1 MDDHFWRLL
10 WALPLV
16 LLIGVGA
23 MLLLKRLGI
32 GVGPRAAAVVPDAT
46 SATPTLVSSTPLTDH
61 TRALVVE
68 CGAQRWVVFES
79 TAQIAV
85 HAPTPTSSPTPDPT
99 LRRS

>member
-1 MDDHFWRLL
+1 VDDHFWRLA

-32 GVGPRAAAVVPDAT
+32 GVGPRPMALPDTAA
-46 SATPTLVSSTPLTDH
+46 STPTLVSSTPLTDH

-68 CGAQRWVVFES
+68 FGAQRWVVFES
-79 TAQIAV
+79 TAQIVVQDPASAS
-85 HAPTPTSSPTPDPT
+85 APSPDPT
-99 LRRS
+99 RRS

>member
-1 MDDHFWRLL
+1 MDDHIWRLI

-32 GVGPRAAAVVPDAT
+32 GVGPRPSAMPDHTA
-46 SATPTLVSSTPLTDH
+46 ATPTLVSSTPLTDH

-68 CGAQRWVVFES
+68 FGAQRWVVFES

-85 HAPTPTSSPTPDPT
+85 HVPTPATAPTPD
-99 LRRS
+99 LFRRS

>member
-1 MDDHFWRLL
+1 MEDQVWRLV

-16 LLIGVGA
+16 LIIGIGA

-32 GVGPRAAAVVPDAT
+32 GVGQRPSATPDAAA
-46 SATPTLVSSTPLTDH
+46 STPTLVSSTPLTDH

-68 CGAQRWVVFES
+68 HGGQRWVVFES

-85 HAPTPTSSPTPDPT
+85 HAPTPTSAPLPD
-99 LRRS
+99 LIRRP